1 MKNKFVIFIFICFL
15 LVAVFYANKILRQSV
30 ATNRIHHYM
39 DKNGFPVKL
48 IKEENIHYSY
58 STDRWNLFVIM
69 KDDLDFQYSFEYRFK
84 TNDIQEDM
92 QNINHNFNEN
102 PSKYNQKLY
111 YEKLEQ

>member
-48 IKEENIHYSY
+48 IKKKTSITLIQLIVGIYSL
-58 STDRWNLFVIM
+58 S
-69 KDDLDFQYSFEYRFK
+69 
-84 TNDIQEDM
+84 
-92 QNINHNFNEN
+92 
-102 PSKYNQKLY
+102 
-111 YEKLEQ
+111 